1 MPSRIVYPGGG
12 VYILGEKPLAAA
24 WHSGAATLRLT
35 TIGILAEHR
44 RWVPFS
50 NADYSDDPPV
60 DSCGNQNQQ

>member
-1 MPSRIVYPGGG
+1 M
-12 VYILGEKPLAAA
+12 
-24 WHSGAATLRLT
+24 T

-60 DSCGNQNQQ
+60 DSCGNQNQQWAENEGENPEWLR